1 MVSIFAVF
9 SIVTACN
16 DDILKMNDP
25 GSGSVEGF
33 FNTADDFKLGVNG
46 IYNSLTAAGYF
57 TNFWGGNYFHMN
69 MEFDVISDN
78 MVGQGA
84 SWKGYS
90 DVASGLL
97 NPNTD
102 GITAWKWSYGLG
114 AISKVNQMLAVLP
127 NVDFGS
133 GGSEIWEAEL
143 KFLRGLCMES

>member
-1 MVSIFAVF
+1 MKNKLIIFTVSIFAVF

-16 DDILKMNDP
+16 DDILTMNDP

-84 SWKGYS
+84 SWKG
-90 DVASGLL
+90 
-97 NPNTD
+97 
-102 GITAWKWSYGLG
+102 
-114 AISKVNQMLAVLP
+114 
-127 NVDFGS
+127 
-133 GGSEIWEAEL
+133 
-143 KFLRGLCMES
+143 